1 MDRKYISVILSPE
14 LDQKLQ
20 EEAQKQY
27 TTKSSVLRRLVSK
40 LGQNDNWKTQGKD
53 QGITRHESKQ
63 DTGRAWD
70 FQYWW
75 RN

>member
-40 LGQNDNWKTQGKD
+40 LGQNDN
-53 QGITRHESKQ
+53 
-63 DTGRAWD
+63 
-70 FQYWW
+70 
-75 RN
+75 